1 MSGGGLMEKKRV
13 ILASSLLLAIVGLA
27 AWFGMVRQ
35 EDPFFP
41 YRFGTLIVPFPG
53 ADPEKIERLVVE
65 PLEQEL
71 VEVAEIKEIRAR
83 VRADVALI
91 TMELTDKVYDTDA
104 AWDKIRRAAD
114 QARHKFP
121 DGVAEYILNDKQM
134 DASAVVLG
142 VTGSGDVVELLHAA
156 REARRALYS
165 INGMSRIQLQGDPG
179 EQVTIMLDDSDSNR
193 LGLTPLYLSQQ
204 LGDRNDSFPGG
215 SVIVSSKTV
224 TVSPNTEF
232 RSLDEIR
239 RTPIRLPSGA
249 DVPLGA
255 FAEVRFGPAEPS
267 TEEFW
272 VNGERAVGLEL
283 FTIPNAVNTVNFGED
298 VLEALEIINQDIA
311 PLKIKPIFFQP
322 KRVEKRL
329 TELSG
334 SLVTGIIIVAA
345 VLLLFMG
352 LRLGLVIASIVP
364 LVTFSTVAIYAA
376 TGDVLHQVA
385 IIGLVVALGMLVDNA
400 IVMAENIQWRIDN
413 GESPNQ
419 AANLSI
425 RELAMPLGTATGTTL
440 AAFLPMLVGE
450 GNTSDFVRGIP
461 IMISLALLVSYVY
474 AITVTPALAAIAL
487 RKRKTDSGRSVWE
500 FIGLAAGK
508 LAVNFTPA
516 VLIIA
521 VLLVAG
527 SGYLMRYVDQ
537 QFFPNADRNQ
547 MTIDI
552 QLPEGSHIDA
562 TRSRVTL
569 LEGEL
574 SLRSDVENLYSFVGT
589 TGSRFY
595 YNLPTFPRQPHSGR
609 IVVETSHH
617 SHVPG
622 MIKWVRE
629 WAEEHMPEAEVIP
642 RALGQGPPVNAPIE
656 VQVLTSDPQKLVAA
670 TEMVYTELR
679 QTTGVVDARHN
690 LGQGV
695 PTLEYTVNDA
705 VASRHGLSRSD
716 VALTLLGRTQGVEI
730 GQYRTG
736 EEPVPIVVRSRSG
749 QHFPVEQLQSVTV
762 YGDQGQAVP
771 LMQLA
776 TVEVEW
782 KPGAIYRLD
791 QSRYSTVSSQLE
803 DGIGFGAVMR
813 DLVPRLEAL
822 DLPHG
827 VKLSYGGEQ
836 KSSGEANSALAG
848 AAPLGMLMLLVF
860 LLVEFNSFSRI
871 GIILTTVPLVVVGV
885 VPGLLLSG
893 SPFGFN
899 SLVGVIALVGI
910 VVNNAIVLID
920 VLDEKLAQGYSLA
933 DAVVASVQRR
943 TRPIILTTLTTIAGL
958 APLTV
963 TSATQ
968 WPPMAW
974 AIISGLLASTI
985 MTLVVIPA
993 LCFTVLRFSGKKF
1006 KASDLGGS
1014 AAVILAVAMIAVA
1027 TPRDATARD
1036 LDELRDAALNT
1047 GIEFSYN
1054 EPAVRLTLD
1063 ESVRR
1068 SSVNP
1073 TAQIEVAKL
1082 FAARADAKKAW
1093 KAAFLPSVDMRM
1105 FWGRAQEDSI
1115 ATLSAL
1121 PPPNNTILAA
1131 EKNRRGAEVNIRQ
1144 PIFDP
1149 ATLIYRAPAAR
1160 LAAEAQGMV
1169 AKRTAEAQTGY
1180 ANALFL
1186 NIMEAESYAES
1197 VRSLIDSLVAR
1208 RTNVVS
1214 LEKVGRALKSDLLT
1228 IELSLEQARN
1238 QLSELESNRRIALR
1252 HLQRL
1257 VASPQPVAP
1266 ELDLT
1271 LAALIHLPS
1280 VDEGYEMALGKRAD
1294 LKARA
1299 LQIESLEKQHRAT
1312 YADQMPRVDGL
1323 IQYVRNDGLT
1333 FSTEKEWVAGVAVS
1347 WRPFTA
1353 GQKSSERESLLMQ
1366 QAIARQQL
1374 DEDRRKVYS
1383 DLYET
1388 SEHYKH
1394 SEHELPVAELALE
1407 TSTELLRIENA
1418 KARAGRS
1425 TEALRLAAV
1434 AKVAQHQAEL
1444 EVVKLQIIRH
1454 WLHFHVLLGSSIEE
1468 AVNDYGP
1475 GMDAL
1480 K

>member
-1 MSGGGLMEKKRV
+1 MSSGGLMDKKRV
-13 ILASSLLLAIVGLA
+13 ILASSFLLAMVGLA

-71 VEVAEIKEIRAR
+71 VEVAEIKDIKVRI
-83 VRADVALI
+83 RADVALI
-91 TMELTDKVYDTDA
+91 TVILKDRVYDTDT
-104 AWDKIRRAAD
+104 AWDRVRRAAD
-114 QARHKFP
+114 QARHEFP
-121 DGVAEYILNDKQM
+121 DGVAEYTLRDKQM

-142 VTGSGDVVELLHAA
+142 VTGSGDVVELLHGA
-156 REARRALYS
+156 REARRALYA
-165 INGMSRIQLQGDPG
+165 IDGISRIDLQGDPG
-179 EQVTIMLDDSDSNR
+179 EQVTIMLDDSDANR
-193 LGLTPLYLSQQ
+193 LGLSPLYLSQQ
-204 LGDRNDSFPGG
+204 LDKRNDSFPGG
-215 SVIVSSKTV
+215 SVIISSKTV
-224 TVSPNTEF
+224 MVSPNTEF
-232 RSLDEIR
+232 KSLDEIR

-272 VNGERAVGLEL
+272 VNGVRAVGLEL
-283 FTIPNAVNTVNFGED
+283 FTIPNAVNTVDFGED
-298 VLEALEIINQDIA
+298 VLEALGHINEDIA
-311 PLKIKPIFFQP
+311 PLKIEPIFFQP

-329 TELSG
+329 AELSG

-364 LVTFSTVAIYAA
+364 LVTFGAVAIYASSGA
-376 TGDVLHQVA
+376 VLHQVA

-425 RELAMPLGTATGTTL
+425 KELAMPLGTATGTTL

-461 IMISLALLVSYVY
+461 IMIMLALVVSYVY
-474 AITVTPALAAIAL
+474 AVTVTPALAAIAL
-487 RKRKTDSGRSVWE
+487 RKREDDNSTSIWEKIGR
-500 FIGLAAGK
+500 FAGNT
-508 LAVNFTPA
+508 AVNYTPA

-521 VLLVAG
+521 LMLVGG
-527 SGYLMRYVDQ
+527 SVFLMQYVDQ
-537 QFFPNADRNQ
+537 QFFPNADRDQ

-552 QLPEGSHIDA
+552 KLPEGSHIDA
-562 TRSRVTL
+562 TRSRITL

-609 IVVETSHH
+609 IVVQTSHH
-617 SHVPG
+617 SQVPDLVH
-622 MIKWVRE
+622 WVRE
-629 WAEEHMPEAEVIP
+629 WAVEHMPEAEVVP
-642 RALGQGPPVNAPIE
+642 RPLGQGPPVEAPIE
-656 VQVLTSDPQKLVAA
+656 IRLLSNDPEKLANA
-670 TEMVYTELR
+670 TEMVYAELR
-679 QTTGVVDARHN
+679 NTSGAVNVRHD

-705 VASRHGLSRSD
+705 VASRHGLSRND
-716 VALTLLGRTQGVEI
+716 VALTLLGRTQGVTI
-730 GQYRTG
+730 GQYRIG
-736 EEPVPIVVRSRSG
+736 DEPVPIVVRSRSG

-762 YGDQGQAVP
+762 YGNQGQAVP

-776 TVEVEW
+776 TVDVKW
-782 KPGAIYRLD
+782 KAGAIYRLN
-791 QSRYSTVSSQLE
+791 QRRYATVSSQLAE
-803 DGIGFGAVMR
+803 GVGFGAVLR
-813 DLVPRLEAL
+813 EFTPRLEEL
-822 DLPHG
+822 DLPSG
-827 VKLSYGGEQ
+827 VKIEFGGELE
-836 KSSGEANSALAG
+836 SSGEANSALAG
-848 AAPLGMLMLLVF
+848 AAPLGILMLLVF

-920 VLDEKLAQGYSLA
+920 VIDEKLANGHCLA
-933 DAVVASVQRR
+933 DAVVEAVQRR

-993 LCFTVLRFSGKKF
+993 LCFTVLRFSGRKF
-1006 KASDLGGS
+1006 KVSDVAGGI
-1014 AAVILAVAMIAVA
+1014 VILFAVA
-1027 TPRDATARD
+1027 TLAAPQPVIASDSYALRNTA
-1036 LDELRDAALNT
+1036 LQ
-1047 GIEFSYN
+1047 GGVEFAYHQ
-1054 EPAVRLTLD
+1054 PAVRLSLE

-1068 SSVNP
+1068 ASVNP
-1073 TAQIEVAKL
+1073 TAQVEIAKL
-1082 FAARADAKKAW
+1082 YAAKADASKAW
-1093 KAAFLPSVDMRM
+1093 KAALLPSVDMQM
-1105 FWGRAQEDSI
+1105 FWGRAEEDSI

-1131 EKNRRGAEVNIRQ
+1131 EKYRRGAEVNIRQ

-1149 ATLIYRAPAAR
+1149 ATLIYRAPAAT
-1160 LAAEAQGMV
+1160 LAVKAQGMV
-1169 AKRTAEAQTGY
+1169 AKRAAEAQTGFSS
-1180 ANALFL
+1180 ALFL
-1186 NIMEAESYAES
+1186 DSLEIQAHTRA
-1197 VRSLIDSLVAR
+1197 VLSLIDSLEAR
-1208 RTNVVS
+1208 KANVIS
-1214 LEKVGRALKSDLLT
+1214 LEKVGRALKSDLLM
-1228 IELSLEQARN
+1228 IELSLQQAKN
-1238 QLSELESNRRIALR
+1238 TLAELQSNRRIVLS

-1257 VASPQPVAP
+1257 VASPQPVEP
-1266 ELDLT
+1266 ELDVE
-1271 LAALIHLPS
+1271 LAMSVHLPS
-1280 VDEGYEMALGKRAD
+1280 VDEGYQIALAQRAD
-1294 LKARA
+1294 FKARA
-1299 LQIESLEKQHRAT
+1299 FQIDALKKQHSAT

-1323 IQYVRNDGLT
+1323 VQYVRNDGLT

-1347 WRPFTA
+1347 WRPFSA
-1353 GQKSSERESLLMQ
+1353 GQKSAERESLLMQ
-1366 QAIARQQL
+1366 QAVVRQQL
-1374 DEDRRKVYS
+1374 DDERRQLYS
-1383 DLYET
+1383 EIYET
-1388 SEHYKH
+1388 SEHYTH
-1394 SEHELPVAELALE
+1394 SEHELTVAELALE
-1407 TSTELLRIENA
+1407 TSTELLRIENV
-1418 KARAGRS
+1418 KAHAGRS

-1444 EVVKLQIIRH
+1444 EVVKLRIIRH

-1468 AVNDYGP
+1468 AVTNYGP
-1475 GMDAL
+1475 GINAL